1 MALWGAHKSIFFPL
15 ACPPRDL
22 KLDGGRQSA
31 GAVSLKEII
40 GLEGVELGADGKV
53 RLPGSGHQVVL
64 KAQGSGSK
72 GRGQPTSLSRG
83 GGLKVWGRFPGM
95 GCQPARLP

>member
-1 MALWGAHKSIFFPL
+1 MQTEASLSL
-15 ACPPRDL
+15 ACPCRDL

-53 RLPGSGHQVVL
+53 RPPGSQT
-64 KAQGSGSK
+64 SGLCDRHHK
-72 GRGQPTSLSRG
+72 GQEAEAVMDHKPPLGWKT
-83 GGLKVWGRFPGM
+83 
-95 GCQPARLP
+95 

>member
-1 MALWGAHKSIFFPL
+1 MAPLGASRTIFIL
-15 ACPPRDL
+15 GLSPPRDL

-53 RLPGSGHQVVL
+53 RLPGFQATSFFDRH
-64 KAQGSGSK
+64 K
-72 GRGQPTSLSRG
+72 GQEAEA
-83 GGLKVWGRFPGM
+83 V
-95 GCQPARLP
+95 